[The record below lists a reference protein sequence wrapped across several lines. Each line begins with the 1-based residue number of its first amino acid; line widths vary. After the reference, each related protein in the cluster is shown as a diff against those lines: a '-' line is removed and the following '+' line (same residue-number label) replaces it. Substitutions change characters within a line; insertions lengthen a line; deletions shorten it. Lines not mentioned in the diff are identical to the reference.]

1 MQVQIQIQIHYIK
14 GSNTDSIVLQSASQ
28 PVRKFTMMRTCP
40 ASTLQPGF
48 QTPNGH
54 LQPSA
59 LATSNMQEKC
69 SNKSMSA
76 LGSYPDSQ
84 PETHIHLKTCQT
96 HLAVHHLC
104 LFEWLFSLNRK
115 GCLPVLQLI
124 LDASKSL
131 CTHLVLLCQSISMTM
146 ERVLFFPPFS

>member
-1 MQVQIQIQIHYIK
+1 MQVQIQIQIHSIT
-14 GSNTDSIVLQSASQ
+14 GSNTDRIVLRSASQ
-28 PVRKFTMMRTCP
+28 PVRQFTMMRTCP
-40 ASTLQPGF
+40 ARTLQPGF

-59 LATSNMQEKC
+59 LATSNKQEKC
-69 SNKSMSA
+69 SNKSMNA

-84 PETHIHLKTCQT
+84 PETHIHL
-96 HLAVHHLC
+96 AVHHLC
-104 LFEWLFSLNRK
+104 SFEWLFSLNRK

-146 ERVLFFPPFS
+146 DRVLFFPPFS